1 MSFGC
6 KSYMFTILL
15 YLISPNVPLP
25 KFNSKLDLHAT
36 SEVST
41 RVDTHQMQNNS
52 ESLIAKSIQ
61 NSTKLHISSDHKY
74 CRPSTLQEQQ
84 VSGNSSCH
92 RPPNPTRANILHK
105 LPSRKKNTKQSY
117 CPSSNLT
124 GMPCPAALSLAIVH
138 ACATRRDNNCSY
150 GVEKDGNDV
159 QKFPSHEVAFRCVAA
174 SCPTQNRSRQ
184 HMKSKFALVRQPKP
198 RHYMIY

>member
-15 YLISPNVPLP
+15 YLISPTVPLP
-25 KFNSKLDLHAT
+25 EFNSKLDLHAT

-84 VSGNSSCH
+84 SQAIQTATAHPTPQGRTSSINS
-92 RPPNPTRANILHK
+92 PA
-105 LPSRKKNTKQSY
+105 KKKTKQSY

-124 GMPCPAALSLAIVH
+124 GMPCPAAFSLAIVH
-138 ACATRRDNNCSY
+138 ACATRRDKNCSY
-150 GVEKDGNDV
+150 GVEKDGNNV

-174 SCPTQNRSRQ
+174 SCLTQNRSRQ
-184 HMKSKFALVRQPKP
+184 HMKSKFALVRLPKP